1 MAGINILSE
10 SHRCSHA
17 LSSLKATRLDEGR
30 LKINAITQGLNFS
43 VWSHMQVGHGKGIR
57 IKENDWLEEQ
67 DRKTQIK

>member
-1 MAGINILSE
+1 M
-10 SHRCSHA
+10 
-17 LSSLKATRLDEGR
+17 KATRLDEGR

-57 IKENDWLEEQ
+57 IKENDRLEEQ